1 MQNTVHK
8 SAVQGEDV
16 LPQLRRHACI
26 SETYKKNF
34 TIHRWEGQIN
44 VTKED
49 KGRGSVQLL
58 PRVNEFSEGED
69 SIERL
74 TVSLAGSLS

>member
-34 TIHRWEGQIN
+34 TIHRRKGQGN
-44 VTKED
+44 VAKED
-49 KGRGSVQLL
+49 KGRGCV
-58 PRVNEFSEGED
+58 
-69 SIERL
+69 
-74 TVSLAGSLS
+74 